1 MKPQVSLFVC
11 ALFLFVTTARAQTPD
26 REIGW
31 NTYTIKGEHL
41 SVALP
46 SLPAL
51 QTFKDTRT
59 FSDKQRKRNLLRC
72 SAKGIVYSVQT
83 IENTKPLLTLEDFVR
98 QQTRAYSSDTL
109 TFDRDLTID
118 GIAGKA
124 FLYRDR
130 KGMVQFFANDKR
142 LYEIRAYGASA
153 DDSRIA
159 QFFQTL
165 SFKKQAGAYEISGAV
180 ESDGGDIV
188 TTEPIIPAK
197 DLDTKVRL
205 ISKPEPTYT
214 DAARSKWITGTVV
227 LKALLTGDG
236 TVSMIQVVQGLPE
249 GLTERAIAVA
259 RQIKFI
265 PATKNGK
272 NVSMWLQL
280 EYNFNLT
287 R

>member
-1 MKPQVSLFVC
+1 MKNRISLFVC
-11 ALFLFVTTARAQTPD
+11 ALLLILTTARAQTPD
-26 REIGW
+26 RLIGW
-31 NTYTIKGEHL
+31 NIYTIKGEHL

-51 QTFKDTRT
+51 QTFKDTPKG
-59 FSDKQRKRNLLRC
+59 SEKERKRNLLRC
-72 SAKGIVYSVQT
+72 SLKGVVYSVQT
-83 IENTKPLLTLEDFVR
+83 IENTKPPLTLEDFA
-98 QQTRAYSSDTL
+98 QQQARSYSSDKL

-124 FLYRDR
+124 FLYQDK

-142 LYEIRAYGASA
+142 LYEIRAYGASV
-153 DDSRIA
+153 DDPRIA
-159 QFFQTL
+159 PFFQAL
-165 SFKKQAGAYEISGAV
+165 SFKKQAGAFEISEAV
-180 ESDGGDIV
+180 ESGDYVV
-188 TTEPIIPAK
+188 TTEPIVPAK

-236 TVSMIQVVQGLPE
+236 KITLIQVVQGLPG

-272 NVSMWLQL
+272 NVSMWMQL
-280 EYNFNLT
+280 EYNFNLY